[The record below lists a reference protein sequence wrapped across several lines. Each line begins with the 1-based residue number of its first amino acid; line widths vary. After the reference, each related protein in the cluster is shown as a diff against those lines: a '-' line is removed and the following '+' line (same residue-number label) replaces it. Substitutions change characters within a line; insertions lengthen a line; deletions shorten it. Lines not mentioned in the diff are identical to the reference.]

1 MDSKTSPGEFRLLA
15 IDAIAMNP
23 DHPRKQVDEAALK
36 GLVNAI
42 RRTGIIHPLV
52 VQPAGPDGL
61 HRLVVGQRRLL
72 AAKEAELAAV
82 PVLIRSCTPAQAL
95 EMQLFENLG
104 LGVRAALEPRDMAN
118 ALQAA
123 ANAFDTADAAAE
135 HFGRNANWLK
145 QATAAANLTPQVSAL
160 LDSGKITSASTAI
173 EIDKLAR
180 KDEEKAEALIS
191 QIAQLPEGE
200 KKAAKQVV
208 ASALSE
214 AGLRRGK
221 KKESNAPA
229 AQAAAPAPAS
239 VAPTA
244 PLAAPAAS
252 FSGDSDIPPW
262 EEIPAAPVAPT
273 VSKPKVNPG
282 KVKRVAHL
290 LGLEAEDEEVVLAR
304 LIDEFLALK
313 GEEFP
318 E

>member
-1 MDSKTSPGEFRLLA
+1 
-15 IDAIAMNP
+15 
-23 DHPRKQVDEAALK
+23 
-36 GLVNAI
+36 
-42 RRTGIIHPLV
+42 
-52 VQPAGPDGL
+52 
-61 HRLVVGQRRLL
+61 
-72 AAKEAELAAV
+72 
-82 PVLIRSCTPAQAL
+82 
-95 EMQLFENLG
+95 
-104 LGVRAALEPRDMAN
+104 MAN

-221 KKESNAPA
+221 KKESEAPA
-229 AQAAAPAPAS
+229 AQAAAPAPAP
-239 VAPTA
+239 VAPAAT
-244 PLAAPAAS
+244 LAAPAAN

-262 EEIPAAPVAPT
+262 EDIPAAPTA
-273 VSKPKVNPG
+273 SKPKVNPG